1 MTAAIFALI
10 GALLGVLGT
19 LATEFSRA
27 RTEDSRSRRETL
39 RLTCADF
46 TSAVT
51 RMRGLARQVKEQSEN
66 PVPRAMLREVTLDA
80 RVYYERLRLT
90 STSRDVQ
97 KAGRYALRYAYGI
110 ARRAEGMPP
119 RDDELER
126 DPILLTHDWL
136 LELYAV
142 VRREL
147 GVPNPNGIFREPEEW
162 LGWTDLELGDEQPG

>member
-39 RLTCADF
+39 RPTCAEF

-51 RMRGLARQVKEQSEN
+51 RMRGLARQVKEQPEN

-80 RVYYERLRLT
+80 RVY
-90 STSRDVQ
+90 
-97 KAGRYALRYAYGI
+97 
-110 ARRAEGMPP
+110 
-119 RDDELER
+119 
-126 DPILLTHDWL
+126 
-136 LELYAV
+136 
-142 VRREL
+142 
-147 GVPNPNGIFREPEEW
+147 
-162 LGWTDLELGDEQPG
+162 